1 MMAPEPSQ
9 NKPEQKAYIVE
20 DDLSVGQALCDLFD
34 SMGVSARHFGSAE
47 KFLDAW
53 TDAMSG
59 CLILDVRLPG
69 ISGMELQAR
78 MIERG
83 CQLPI
88 IVMTAHGDIPMVRK
102 ALKAGAVE
110 FLTKPFQDEELLAA
124 VKQAFEQDRASRQTR
139 EVTDA
144 IRARVAS
151 LSERERQVI
160 EMVTTGMTNREIAA
174 KLFLSVV
181 TVKLYR
187 RLAME
192 KMQAASL
199 ADLVKMWE
207 KI

>member
-1 MMAPEPSQ
+1 
-9 NKPEQKAYIVE
+9 
-20 DDLSVGQALCDLFD
+20 
-34 SMGVSARHFGSAE
+34 
-47 KFLDAW
+47 
-53 TDAMSG
+53 
-59 CLILDVRLPG
+59 
-69 ISGMELQAR
+69 
-78 MIERG
+78 
-83 CQLPI
+83 
-88 IVMTAHGDIPMVRK
+88 VRK